1 MDGSSNQKLT
11 LESGARSCRE
21 SLTGP
26 EVHVLAAQANRIP
39 ATGSPS
45 EGAHSKHADCALRRY
60 SRMPR
65 KGTSGAVANR
75 QQGRRGEPC
84 LGATVAPRL
93 TADPAGNGWSA
104 RAVDHTIQFMNPSAL
119 TTSTAD
125 AATYALVAKA
135 IHYLQ
140 CNVRRQPSLSDLASH
155 LDVSESTLQRAF
167 SAFAGVS
174 PKRFLQFHTKEH
186 AKALL
191 LDSADVLTAAL
202 EAGLSGPGRLHALM
216 ISTEAMTPGEIGRG
230 GRDVV
235 LRYAYAETPL
245 GQVLAACTPRGL
257 AFLGF
262 VEPQQEAAAMAD
274 LRARWPAASLIEDAG
289 VADMTAQVF
298 AGWRSDRPLHLVL
311 AGTNFQIKVWEALLA
326 IPEGHLA
333 SYTQLARAVGRPD
346 AVRAVASAV
355 GRNPLSV
362 LIPCHR
368 VIRESGTLG
377 GYHWGLAR
385 KGALIALESARR
397 ERFAQVA

>member
-1 MDGSSNQKLT
+1 M
-11 LESGARSCRE
+11 R
-21 SLTGP
+21 
-26 EVHVLAAQANRIP
+26 
-39 ATGSPS
+39 
-45 EGAHSKHADCALRRY
+45 
-60 SRMPR
+60 
-65 KGTSGAVANR
+65 
-75 QQGRRGEPC
+75 
-84 LGATVAPRL
+84 
-93 TADPAGNGWSA
+93 
-104 RAVDHTIQFMNPSAL
+104 FMNLSAS
-119 TTSTAD
+119 TTVD
-125 AATYALVAKA
+125 GGNYALVSRA

-140 CNVRRQPSLSDLASH
+140 GNVRRQPSLSDLAIH

-216 ISTEAMTPGEIGRG
+216 ISTEAMTPGEIARG
-230 GRDVV
+230 ARDVV

-262 VEPQQEAAAMAD
+262 VEPQQQAVAMED
-274 LRARWPAASLIEDAG
+274 LQARWPAARLIEDAS
-289 VADMTAQVF
+289 VADVITQVF
-298 AGWRSDRPLHLVL
+298 MGWRSDRPLHLVL

-326 IPEGHLA
+326 IPEGRLA

-368 VIRESGTLG
+368 VIRESGALG

-385 KGALIALESARR
+385 KGALIALESAQR
-397 ERFAQVA
+397 ERLAQAA

>member
-1 MDGSSNQKLT
+1 M
-11 LESGARSCRE
+11 RSM
-21 SLTGP
+21 
-26 EVHVLAAQANRIP
+26 NF
-39 ATGSPS
+39 
-45 EGAHSKHADCALRRY
+45 
-60 SRMPR
+60 
-65 KGTSGAVANR
+65 
-75 QQGRRGEPC
+75 
-84 LGATVAPRL
+84 
-93 TADPAGNGWSA
+93 SA
-104 RAVDHTIQFMNPSAL
+104 S
-119 TTSTAD
+119 STAD

-140 CNVRRQPSLSDLASH
+140 GNVRRQPSLSDLAIH

-235 LRYAYAETPL
+235 LRTAYAETPL

-262 VEPQQEAAAMAD
+262 VEPQQEAVAMAD
-274 LRARWPAASLIEDAG
+274 LRTRWPAASLVEDAG
-289 VADMTAQVF
+289 VADVIAQVF

-326 IPEGHLA
+326 IPEGRLA

-368 VIRESGTLG
+368 VIRESVALG

-397 ERFAQVA
+397 ERLAQAA